1 MFLRHLRRAKVLL
14 HVVDASLPD
23 PLADFLAV
31 RNELRLYNPEYVQRP
46 CVVAL
51 NKIDIEGVDELIEEL
66 RNGILREVE
75 ENRKAAAEAQE
86 NEKGSGEAYAAD
98 GELRIVPVSALGGR
112 NLDQLRENLDLLLK
126 MSSEL

>member
-66 RNGILREVE
+66 RDGILREAE

-112 NLDQLRENLDLLLK
+112 NLDQLRENLDSLLK